1 MEKDLRSLTAQSG
14 CGGRIKDVVP
24 EEKLWSFFTTSKESE
39 IQSEIENDPVT
50 SDDEDDDDNNDDA
63 PDEEAELSRLS
74 WTSKIRQ

>member
-24 EEKLWSFFTTSKESE
+24 EEKLWSFFTTTSKESE

-50 SDDEDDDDNNDDA
+50 SDDEDDDDDDTHSSS
-63 PDEEAELSRLS
+63 DELDYNALINL
-74 WTSKIRQ
+74 KA